1 MQADGERA
9 CLNFPRKGG
18 GRSGK
23 AVFRVL
29 NGQQLR
35 PDSFSLVLKI
45 ICPLEVPPGQKV
57 FGVTALGRGKA
68 FSRKMQADG
77 VQHRGHAG
85 FKGVP
90 VPVHQAHTLFVA
102 DHQGLGGVLHR
113 QMLLDKA
120 CICDE
125 LHL

>member
-1 MQADGERA
+1 M
-9 CLNFPRKGG
+9 
-18 GRSGK
+18 
-23 AVFRVL
+23 
-29 NGQQLR
+29 
-35 PDSFSLVLKI
+35 
-45 ICPLEVPPGQKV
+45 
-57 FGVTALGRGKA
+57 TALGRGKA
-68 FSRKMQADG
+68 FRRKMQADG

-113 QMLLDKA
+113 QMLLGKA
-120 CICDE
+120 CIGDE

>member
-1 MQADGERA
+1 
-9 CLNFPRKGG
+9 
-18 GRSGK
+18 
-23 AVFRVL
+23 
-29 NGQQLR
+29 
-35 PDSFSLVLKI
+35 
-45 ICPLEVPPGQKV
+45 
-57 FGVTALGRGKA
+57 
-68 FSRKMQADG
+68 MQADG

-113 QMLLDKA
+113 QMLLGKA